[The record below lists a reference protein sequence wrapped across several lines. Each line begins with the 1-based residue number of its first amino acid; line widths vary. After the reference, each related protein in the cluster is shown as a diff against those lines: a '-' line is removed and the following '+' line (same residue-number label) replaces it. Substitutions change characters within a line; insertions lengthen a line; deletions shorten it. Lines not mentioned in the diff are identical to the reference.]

1 MLSGLVGGHGKN
13 SGHGGHGVHGGH
25 GSGHGQHG
33 HGGQMNDKK
42 AMKEAMKLAKTKGLF
57 SHNLQKY
64 IFSKYNF
71 RYEADR
77 PCCT

>member
-57 SHNLQKY
+57 SHNLTKIN
-64 IFSKYNF
+64 IFKI
-71 RYEADR
+71 
-77 PCCT
+77 

>member
-13 SGHGGHGVHGGH
+13 SGHGGH

-57 SHNLQKY
+57 LHNLQQL
-64 IFSKYNF
+64 ILSKYNF